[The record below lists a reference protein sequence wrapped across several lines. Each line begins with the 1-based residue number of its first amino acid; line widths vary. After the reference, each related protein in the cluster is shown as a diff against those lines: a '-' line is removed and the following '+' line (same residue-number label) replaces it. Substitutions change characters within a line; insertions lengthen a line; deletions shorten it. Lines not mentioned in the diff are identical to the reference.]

1 MTQLRKRVHHK
12 LTFNERLA
20 DHARKA
26 RRQAELLPDGKARDA
41 LLEKARQFESQI
53 SFNDKLFE
61 ESRR

>member
-1 MTQLRKRVHHK
+1 VTQLRKRVHHE

-26 RRQAELLPDGKARDA
+26 RGQAELLPVGKERDA

-53 SFNDKLFE
+53 SFNDELFE

>member
-1 MTQLRKRVHHK
+1 MTQIRKRVHHK

-20 DHARKA
+20 DQARKA
-26 RRQAELLPDGKARDA
+26 RGQAELLPRGKTRDA

-53 SFNDKLFE
+53 SFNDELFN

>member
-1 MTQLRKRVHHK
+1 MTQLRKRVHHE

-20 DHARKA
+20 EHARKA
-26 RRQAELLPDGKARDA
+26 RGQAELLPDGEVRDA

-53 SFNDKLFE
+53 SFNDELFD

>member
-1 MTQLRKRVHHK
+1 MTQLRKRVHHE

-20 DHARKA
+20 DQARKA
-26 RRQAELLPDGKARDA
+26 RGQAELLPVGKTRDA

-53 SFNDKLFE
+53 SFNDELFD